1 MHIWVGS
8 SFACYKCSCGEHL
21 CPSPPGPKF
30 SFLWDKCLGGEWPDH
45 MEGVCSTF
53 EKATK
58 CFPECLNHFTL
69 PSAEEEGPRG
79 GWGLEPRLSPLQSLC
94 PSLPG
99 PRPPGPSVT
108 ADPAPPPT
116 PQPGGFWAA
125 GEGPTHSRGLGC
137 HLTLPSRGL
146 ASLSSRELPSP
157 APHTLPSPAP
167 LDGELGTQRVPGRCG
182 WAQEA
187 VGWTSLGS
195 YLWLCEGAWGL
206 PGPGQRL
213 LGGVGTLRVSLGSLP
228 SW

>member
-21 CPSPPGPKF
+21 CPSPRGPKF

-53 EKATK
+53 KKANK

-79 GWGLEPRLSPLQSLC
+79 GWGREPSLSPLQSLW

-99 PRPPGPSVT
+99 PRLPGPSVT
-108 ADPAPPPT
+108 AN
-116 PQPGGFWAA
+116 AA
-125 GEGPTHSRGLGC
+125 PTHSRGLGC
-137 HLTLPSRGL
+137 HLTLPSRDL

-157 APHTLPSPAP
+157 AA
-167 LDGELGTQRVPGRCG
+167 LDGELGTQRVPGRCR

-187 VGWTSLGS
+187 AGWTSLGS
-195 YLWLCEGAWGL
+195 CLWLCEGAWGL
-206 PGPGQRL
+206 PGP
-213 LGGVGTLRVSLGSLP
+213 
-228 SW
+228 

>member
-1 MHIWVGS
+1 M
-8 SFACYKCSCGEHL
+8 
-21 CPSPPGPKF
+21 CPSPRGPKF

-53 EKATK
+53 EKANK

-79 GWGLEPRLSPLQSLC
+79 GWGLEPSLSPLQSLC

-108 ADPAPPPT
+108 AN
-116 PQPGGFWAA
+116 
-125 GEGPTHSRGLGC
+125 
-137 HLTLPSRGL
+137 
-146 ASLSSRELPSP
+146 P
-157 APHTLPSPAP
+157 APHPPTRGLLGCRRGTNPQQGAGLPSHPPLQGSGFPFQQRAAFPSPPAPHPLPSPAP
-167 LDGELGTQRVPGRCG
+167 LDGELGTQRVPGRCR

-195 YLWLCEGAWGL
+195 CLWLCEGAWGL
-206 PGPGQRL
+206 PGP
-213 LGGVGTLRVSLGSLP
+213 
-228 SW
+228 

>member
-108 ADPAPPPT
+108 ADPAPPPPPT
-116 PQPGGFWAA
+116 RGLLGCRRGTNPQQGAGLPSHPPLQGSGFPFQQRAAFPSPPGRGAGHTAGARQMWLGPGG
-125 GEGPTHSRGLGC
+125 SGL
-137 HLTLPSRGL
+137 
-146 ASLSSRELPSP
+146 
-157 APHTLPSPAP
+157 
-167 LDGELGTQRVPGRCG
+167 D
-182 WAQEA
+182 
-187 VGWTSLGS
+187 
-195 YLWLCEGAWGL
+195 L
-206 PGPGQRL
+206 PGFL
-213 LGGVGTLRVSLGSLP
+213 SLAV
-228 SW
+228 